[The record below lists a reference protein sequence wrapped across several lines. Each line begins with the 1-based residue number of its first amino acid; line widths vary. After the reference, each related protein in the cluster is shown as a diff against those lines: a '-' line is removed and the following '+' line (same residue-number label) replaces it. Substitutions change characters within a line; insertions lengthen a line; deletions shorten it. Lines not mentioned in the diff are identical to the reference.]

1 MEKLLEVNSLSVLY
15 DGRKKALHNISMDVG
30 YNEVVAIVGES
41 GCGKS
46 TLIKTIFNLLPKNA
60 AIESGEVIFNGQ
72 NMNALQAE
80 QWRGIRGNDIA
91 MIFQNPGSY
100 MNPVMRIGNQFIES
114 IRTHRKLSKAEA
126 AELAENALEKMNLQE
141 PDRIMRSYP
150 FQLSGGMKQRVAIS
164 MALAMEPMLILADE
178 PTSALDVV
186 TQLKIMDECKA
197 LQQEVQSSIIW
208 ITHNIGT
215 AAYMADRIIV
225 MNNGEVV
232 EAGNTHE
239 VIHHPK
245 MEYTKKLLD
254 SIPRLKG
261 VLT

>member
-15 DGRKKALHNISMDVG
+15 DERKKALHNITMNVG

-46 TLIKTIFNLLPKNA
+46 TLIKTIVNLLPKNA
-60 AIESGEVIFNGQ
+60 VIESGEVVFNGQ
-72 NMNALQAE
+72 NMKGLQAG
-80 QWRGIRGNDIA
+80 QWREIRGNDIA

-114 IRTHRKLSKAEA
+114 IRTHRKMSKAQA
-126 AELAENALEKMNLQE
+126 AELAEKALGKMNLQE

-150 FQLSGGMKQRVAIS
+150 LQLSGGMKQRVAIS
-164 MALAMEPMLILADE
+164 MALAMEPQLILADE

-186 TQLKIMDECKA
+186 TQLKIMDEFKA
-197 LQQEVQSSIIW
+197 LQQEAQSSIIW

-215 AAYMADRIIV
+215 AAYMADKIIV
-225 MNNGEVV
+225 MSDGEIV
-232 EAGNTHE
+232 EAGRTHE
-239 VIHHPK
+239 VIHYPK